1 MVRPIRASTP
11 ATAPGEP
18 SSHGMRLLTSPRA
31 LLREYRAPYRSPRR
45 HFDWY
50 FRALADDPLA
60 ALSWYA
66 SHLFGARRAHRLET
80 VTRIFQR
87 DA

>member
-1 MVRPIRASTP
+1 
-11 ATAPGEP
+11 
-18 SSHGMRLLTSPRA
+18 MRLLTSPRA

>member
-1 MVRPIRASTP
+1 VGLGRP
-11 ATAPGEP
+11 APTDAPP
-18 SSHGMRLLTSPRA
+18 SSFRA
-31 LLREYRAPYRSPRR
+31 LVRDYRAPYREPRR

-66 SHLFGARRAHRLET
+66 SHLVGARRAHRLET
-80 VTRIFQR
+80 VARVFQR
-87 DA
+87 DS

>member
-1 MVRPIRASTP
+1 MI
-11 ATAPGEP
+11 
-18 SSHGMRLLTSPRA
+18 
-31 LLREYRAPYRSPRR
+31 LREYRETYRAPRK

-66 SHLFGARRAHRLET
+66 SHLLGARRAHQLET
-80 VTRIFQR
+80 VTRVFR
-87 DA
+87 RRAERE